1 MHLILNILIKNI
13 KENYL
18 IKEFLKKKIN
28 FILTTKSKNQAVN
41 SKCLGDLVSKSEKTF
56 YHVGRNP
63 LNKYK
68 NINYHGY
75 IYEFNLDKFPD
86 CLDN

>member
-1 MHLILNILIKNI
+1 MFLFIGISYLGYILLNYSLILREVFNGK
-13 KENYL
+13 YY
-18 IKEFLKKKIN
+18 FLHSSLVGIN

-56 YHVGRNP
+56 YHVSRNP

-75 IYEFNLDKFPD
+75 I
-86 CLDN
+86 